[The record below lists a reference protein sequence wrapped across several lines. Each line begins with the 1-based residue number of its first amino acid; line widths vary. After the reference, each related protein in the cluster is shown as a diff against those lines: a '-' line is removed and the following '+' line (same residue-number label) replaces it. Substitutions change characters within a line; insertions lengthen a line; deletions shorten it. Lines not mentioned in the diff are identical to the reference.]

1 MNEKDMKNNS
11 NTINEDGVVKAEYL
25 RDYGSTVD
33 RIKPTWMSKKQLE
46 LRLEQWNSD

>member
-25 RDYGSTVD
+25 RIMD
-33 RIKPTWMSKKQLE
+33 QLWLIE
-46 LRLEQWNSD
+46 SNLPG

>member
-25 RDYGSTVD
+25 RIMD
-33 RIKPTWMSKKQLE
+33 QLWLIE
-46 LRLEQWNSD
+46 SNLPGWLRSSLNYT